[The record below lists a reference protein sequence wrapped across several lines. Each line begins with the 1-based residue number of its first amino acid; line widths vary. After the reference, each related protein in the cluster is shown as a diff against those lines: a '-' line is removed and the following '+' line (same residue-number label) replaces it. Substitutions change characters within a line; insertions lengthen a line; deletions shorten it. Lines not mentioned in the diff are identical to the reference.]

1 MSNLF
6 NLNIEEYNQSELE
19 DLFSLE
25 YPYNERRIKECGM
38 QMQEK
43 LFLDGGLGAEDKE
56 KVIIFI
62 NLAMNELSTTL
73 TDSVLDPKLKSSNI
87 VDSANHMII
96 KKSKI
101 LNAGILNPYT
111 IMPSI
116 SASQKNVMLKT
127 INIDTTFRDNYFN
140 TKASDFHMTLP
151 MVVKNV
157 IEMKLVACELPQSI
171 YAISSALGNNY
182 FTLIWDLSGGIA
194 GGGTHHQ
201 INLVI
206 PDGNYF
212 PLPCSECNADI
223 QTEVNFQLSRPEPHG
238 TGGKIQMIIDKRTG
252 KTIFAG
258 GGTPPYQVVDPSG
271 NPCCAGGKPCCDP
284 SGNVVGTMNVTN
296 VALLFNTTKD
306 TPAQFDPTPVQL
318 KLGWLFGY
326 RFGKYEGNTAY
337 TSEGNY
343 DFRGPRY
350 LYLAVDDYNKN
361 HSENIVGVFNSSL
374 TQPENILARLSW
386 KQYAFFATNNEP
398 IDNVY
403 NSRCY
408 FGPVDIQKLH
418 IQLLDLFGRVI
429 SLDNMDYSLALEFK
443 CLYKV

>member
-25 YPYNERRIKECGM
+25 YPYNEERIKECGVK
-38 QMQEK
+38 MQEK
-43 LFLDGGLGAEDKE
+43 LFLDGGLDAEDKE
-56 KVIIFI
+56 KVIVFI
-62 NLAMNELSTTL
+62 NLAMNELSNTI

-87 VDSANHMII
+87 VDSTNHMII
-96 KKSKI
+96 KKTQI
-101 LNAGILNPYT
+101 PNAGVLNPYK
-111 IMPSI
+111 I
-116 SASQKNVMLKT
+116 SSGGSENIMLKT
-127 INIDTTFRDNYFN
+127 INIDTTFRNNYYN
-140 TKASDFHMTLP
+140 TKATDFHLTLP
-151 MVVKNV
+151 TTIKNV
-157 IEMKLVACELPQSI
+157 VEMRLVACELPQSI
-171 YAISSALGNNY
+171 YAISSALGNSH
-182 FTLIWDLSGGIA
+182 FTLQWELSGGIA
-194 GGGTHHQ
+194 FGGSNHE
-201 INLVI
+201 INVVI

-212 PLPCSECNADI
+212 PLPCENCQADM
-223 QTEVNFQLSRPEPHG
+223 QTEINNQLSRPEPFG

-258 GGTPPYQVVDPSG
+258 GGGPPYQVVDASG

-284 SGNVVGTMNVTN
+284 SGNVVGTMNVTSMN
-296 VALLFNTTKD
+296 LLFNTTNNANPEPD
-306 TPAQFDPTPVQL
+306 STPVQL
-318 KLGWLFGY
+318 KLGWLLGY
-326 RFGKYEGNTAY
+326 RFGKYSGNTAY

-350 LYLAVDDYNKN
+350 LYLSIDDYNKN
-361 HSENIVGVFNSSL
+361 HSENIIGVFNSSL

-398 IDNVY
+398 MDIVS
-403 NSRCY
+403 NSRNY

-418 IQLLDLFGRVI
+418 IQLLDLYGRTVF
-429 SLDNMDYSLALEFK
+429 LDNMDYSFALEFK